1 MVERPA
7 ERPLAG
13 SLIEVK
19 EEGRALVSSNL
30 FGQGLPRCTLVTA
43 PESISWSPRTFAG
56 DEQAADRTTIWYPTA
71 SRNSR
76 QHVMWKL
83 ILAAIGILLIVSS
96 PTKAAF
102 RVILCD
108 TPEQIERVFTL
119 HAGGTTFEE
128 AIESTNLQAE
138 KPNACSKATVEAS
151 FLGVVRDITLRGNAH
166 VIVKVVVTAVSDGER
181 MLPVPLLKQFG
192 VMPGG
197 RDNVLDDKGGI

>member
-1 MVERPA
+1 M
-7 ERPLAG
+7 
-13 SLIEVK
+13 
-19 EEGRALVSSNL
+19 VSSNL
-30 FGQGLPRCTLVTA
+30 FGQGLPRCTLA
-43 PESISWSPRTFAG
+43 AAFESISWSPRTFAG

-151 FLGVVRDITLRGNAH
+151 FLEVVRDITLRGNAH
-166 VIVKVVVTAVSDGER
+166 VIVKVVVTAVSDGNN
-181 MLPVPLLKQFG
+181 MLPIPFLEQFG
-192 VMPGG
+192 VMSGTRG
-197 RDNVLDDKGGI
+197 EILGKESGI